1 MSRRNFADILNSA
14 GVDIAKEY
22 QRLIVLFYRS
32 PNAYRTTLEEY
43 VNQTFQRCPFRG
55 TCISLADFNDTH
67 GFVFPTAISS
77 SDIDTLVLFC
87 EYSCNL
93 LSFVSQLGHAKEE
106 IKNYI
111 RQVKGVIS
119 KIGYERF
126 DKDGLILFVPKSQ
139 AVTVAAQ
146 IVDASISY
154 KVIEYNH
161 HSLHGNVEAKKN
173 ILLLFANQLEPRREE
188 LSTANRTLSADLFM
202 LFNNLNIRHN
212 NVDSSSPNYKEIVAK
227 MSDAEIEQWYDD
239 TYMLCLE
246 AFIALDNVS
255 RKDSVKQLRE
265 KL

>member
-1 MSRRNFADILNSA
+1 MSRKSFADILNSA

-32 PNAYRTTLEEY
+32 PDAYRTTLEEY
-43 VNQTFQRCPFRG
+43 VKQTFQKCPFRG
-55 TCISLADFNDTH
+55 TCISLADFDQTH
-67 GFVFPTAISS
+67 GFAFSTAISS

-87 EYSCNL
+87 EYSCNML
-93 LSFVSQLGHAKEE
+93 HFVAELGHAKGE

-111 RQVKGVIS
+111 RQVNGVIG

-126 DKDGLILFVPKSQ
+126 DKDGFILFVPKSQ

-146 IVDASISY
+146 TVDTTISY

-161 HSLHGNVEAKKN
+161 HSLHGDIGAKKN

-188 LSTANRTLSADLFM
+188 LTTANRTLSTDLFT
-202 LFNNLNIRHN
+202 LLNNLNIRHN
-212 NVDSSSPNYKEIVAK
+212 NIDSSSPNYKEIVAK
-227 MSDAEIEQWYDD
+227 MSENEIEQWYDD

-246 AFIALDNVS
+246 AFIALDNMS
-255 RKDSVKQLRE
+255 RKDSVKHLKE